1 MYVMTVNSIQI
12 TPSVDLNY
20 SLKSLDTASS
30 DQQKGKRGN
39 KKGKQSTESDGS
51 TTDRPKT
58 YIKFVLFQFSYAL
71 L

>member
-1 MYVMTVNSIQI
+1 MYIMTVNSIQI

-20 SLKSLDTASS
+20 SLKSLATASS
-30 DQQKGKRGN
+30 NQQKGKRGN
-39 KKGKQSTESDGS
+39 KKGKQSTKSDGS

>member
-1 MYVMTVNSIQI
+1 MSVCPTVLVLRFYGCCHPCSW
-12 TPSVDLNY
+12 
-20 SLKSLDTASS
+20 KSLATASS
-30 DQQKGKRGN
+30 NQQKGKRGN